1 MIKDK
6 LAEAI
11 ETSLENIKNGED
23 RIPLGI
29 RGELEVIVKD
39 RDGNVL
45 SYERDHN
52 QVTKLAKMAIIHLLA
67 GEIGTVDSNLYCE
80 NGSAR
85 AYNSSSVASSAKI
98 ASSFVPDNH
107 TNNDESG
114 KNNTDG
120 LLVSGKS
127 FFYDGT
133 TVKNL
138 SQVTLKDISS
148 SALCANY
155 PTKMLFGTGM
165 EAADIETAKGLYASE
180 IGGTDASS
188 FSSSAISEDIVA
200 TLNGYDDYDSASGMF
215 SNIGVGEN
223 WYVNEL
229 SDASSAVKCRTLQP
243 ATTNPLPSNEV
254 SADTTAIKGAIKNGL
269 IHNGNDSVSPN
280 NKGIGYPCFIY
291 ATRSTVG
298 FYNEGKEGSGGIE
311 NEVYYQKNAAIQN
324 TNYETEIVY
333 TVVMPAQPSG
343 TTLDSYYPYNGWIL
357 KQAGLFSDSRYLLRS
372 VPSIGTQSV
381 YDNSVGGQLLFVR
394 NLSSPILKTQ
404 DNEVIF
410 NWHIFITV

>member
-67 GEIGTVDSNLYCE
+67 GEIGTVDPNLY
-80 NGSAR
+80 SASGATR
-85 AYNSSSVASSAKI
+85 AYEESSSSSNVKI
-98 ASSFVPDNH
+98 ASSFVSGNH
-107 TNNDESG
+107 TNSDSS
-114 KNNTDG
+114 KTNTDG
-120 LLVSGKS
+120 LLVSEKS

-133 TVKNL
+133 TVNNGTTVNIL
-138 SQVTLKDISS
+138 SQVMLKDTSGS
-148 SALCANY
+148 TLCANY

-165 EAADIETAKGLYASE
+165 EAADITTAAGLYTSE
-180 IGGTDASS
+180 IGA
-188 FSSSAISEDIVA
+188 SSAISNDVIA
-200 TLNGYDDYDSASGMF
+200 ALNGYTNASGASGMF
-215 SNIGVGEN
+215 TNVGVAEN
-223 WYVNEL
+223 WYVNG
-229 SDASSAVKCRTLQP
+229 SSASAVKCRTLQP
-243 ATTNPLPSNEV
+243 ATTNPLGTGNEV
-254 SADTTAIKGAIKNGL
+254 TADTSAIKGAIKNGL
-269 IHNGNDSVSPN
+269 ICDSGDAVDPN

-291 ATRSTVG
+291 ATRSTQG
-298 FYNEGKEGSGGIE
+298 FYDEGRD
-311 NEVYYQKNAAIQN
+311 NEVYYQKNTTLQPSSG
-324 TNYETEIVY
+324 NYETEIVY

-343 TTLDSYYPYNGWIL
+343 ESKDSYYPYNGWIL
-357 KQAGLFSDSRYLLRS
+357 KQAGLFSDSRYFLRS
-372 VPSIGTQSV
+372 VPEQGAINI